1 MTSSAVESLSWV
13 LNAFASVKPLPIQR
27 CARTWS
33 PSSSFAPSP
42 VTSVSASILPAVIW
56 LDQVDLGLV
65 ADLAGDLDRVQA
77 LLGGLGR
84 GRLVT
89 AARRGTR

>member
-1 MTSSAVESLSWV
+1 MTSSAVASLSWV

-56 LDQVDLGLV
+56 LDQVDLGLL

-77 LLGGLGR
+77 LLRGLGGR
-84 GRLVT
+84 GLVT
-89 AARRGTR
+89 AGGERTR